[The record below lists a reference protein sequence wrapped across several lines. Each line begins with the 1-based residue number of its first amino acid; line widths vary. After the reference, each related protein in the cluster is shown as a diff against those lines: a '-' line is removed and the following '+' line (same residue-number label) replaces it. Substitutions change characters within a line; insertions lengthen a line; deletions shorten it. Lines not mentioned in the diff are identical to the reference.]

1 MPEDFQ
7 ALPRLR
13 DSLSYLYIEHAII
26 ERNQSA
32 LRVLQETGKTNV
44 PIANLCVLLLGPG
57 TTITHDAVA
66 LLAASGVSMVWV
78 GEDGTHYYAQG
89 MGETHRAGHLLRQAE
104 LATDPAKRQEVVLRM
119 YEMRFGHALDPALTI
134 EQIRGMEGV
143 RVRTAYADASKRF
156 DVEWTGRVYDRSNWA
171 TATPV
176 NRALSAA
183 NAVLHG
189 VCHAAIVSGG
199 YSPTLGFLHSGWHL
213 AFVYDVADFYKVN
226 LSVPLA
232 FEITAEST
240 LNVESRARAAC
251 RERIRESRLLQQILP
266 DIDRIFKI
274 EESSSEEEIGEELV
288 AQPWWQP
295 LEMGLSEVSHDH
307 HGAE

>member
-66 LLAASGVSMVWV
+66 LLASSGVSVVWV

-89 MGETHRAGHLLRQAE
+89 MGETHRASHLLRQAE
-104 LATDPAKRQEVVLRM
+104 LVSDPQKRQEVVLRM
-119 YEMRFGHALDPALTI
+119 YEMRFGHALDPGWTI

-143 RVRTAYADASKRF
+143 RVRTAYQEASKKY

-171 TATPV
+171 SASPV

-199 YSPTLGFLHSGWHL
+199 YSPALGFLHSGWHL
-213 AFVYDVADFYKVN
+213 AFVYDVADFYKVT
-226 LSVPLA
+226 LTVPLA
-232 FEITAEST
+232 FEVTSEST
-240 LNVESRARAAC
+240 INVESRARAAC
-251 RERIRESRLLQQILP
+251 RERIRESKLLQQILP
-266 DIDRIFKI
+266 DIDRLFKI
-274 EESSSEEEIGEELV
+274 EGDRSEEDIGEELV
-288 AQPWWQP
+288 AQPWWLP
-295 LEMGLSEVSHDH
+295 DEIEVSEVFNGH
-307 HGAE
+307 HGSE

>member
-13 DSLSYLYIEHAII
+13 DSLSYLYIEHAVI

-32 LRVLQETGKTNV
+32 LLVLQETGKTNV

-57 TTITHDAVA
+57 TTITHAA
-66 LLAASGVSMVWV
+66 ISLLAASGVSMVWV

-89 MGETHRAGHLLRQAE
+89 NGETHRAGHLLRQAE
-104 LATDPAKRQEVVLRM
+104 LVSDPQKRQEVVLRM
-119 YEMRFGHALDPALTI
+119 YEMRFAHALDPDLTI

-143 RVRTAYADASKRF
+143 RVRTAYADASKKF
-156 DVEWTGRVYDRSNWA
+156 DVEWTGRAYDRSNWS
-171 TATPV
+171 TADPV

-189 VCHAAIVSGG
+189 ICHAAIVSGG
-199 YSPTLGFLHSGWHL
+199 YSPALGFLHSGWHL
-213 AFVYDVADFYKVN
+213 AFVYDVADFYKVK
-226 LSVPLA
+226 LTVPLA
-232 FEITAEST
+232 FEIAAESSI
-240 LNVESRARAAC
+240 NVESRARGAC
-251 RERIRESRLLQQILP
+251 RERIRESKLLQQILP
-266 DIDRIFKI
+266 DIDHILNI
-274 EESSSEEEIGEELV
+274 EESSTEDEIGEELV

-295 LEMGLSEVSHDH
+295 GEIEMSEADNGH
-307 HGAE
+307 HGTE